1 MDFPRSMDSLAR
13 AGAPPLRQK
22 TRESAPGIRSSLHLK
37 VVFVAPNMGM
47 GWAHAYGSKWSKSK
61 TWGPGAP
68 QIVDDFSICL
78 YVHVFPESVWAKGSS
93 NSGGLLYIFICSHFH
108 RIFSSSDFHIFTPSH
123 LHIFSSSHL
132 HIFTSL
138 FHIFTSSHLLIFTS
152 SHLLSLSLLL
162 SPSSH
167 LHTFSSSLSRL
178 LSPSLFL
185 SLSVSLSLSPSLSL
199 ALCHGLSLS
208 FSFLSYK
215 AAGSADEAPRSG
227 HPFARN
233 EVRVS
238 KTEVKLRFWN
248 FRGNLFARNEVR
260 MSKIEVKCDFGT
272 SARNEVRLSKTE
284 IKFRFWNFRGNPFAR
299 NVKNWN
305 KIAILDPWRQLFRTK
320 WNSNFKNWS
329 KIAILELPRD
339 MKFECQ
345 NKNWSEIAILELP
358 HEMRFECRS
367 WKPAAGE
374 WSGCSLQWM
383 LWSGFKWMLWCS
395 RM

>member
-1 MDFPRSMDSLAR
+1 MFPYVSTQIPIFFRVKSSMDFPRSMDSLAR

-78 YVHVFPESVWAKGSS
+78 YVHVFPESVCAKG
-93 NSGGLLYIFICSHFH
+93 GGLLYIFICSHFH

-185 SLSVSLSLSPSLSL
+185 SLSVSLSLSLSVSCPL
-199 ALCHGLSLS
+199 SRSLS
-208 FSFLSYK
+208 FF
-215 AAGSADEAPRSG
+215 
-227 HPFARN
+227 F
-233 EVRVS
+233 
-238 KTEVKLRFWN
+238 F
-248 FRGNLFARNEVR
+248 
-260 MSKIEVKCDFGT
+260 
-272 SARNEVRLSKTE
+272 
-284 IKFRFWNFRGNPFAR
+284 
-299 NVKNWN
+299 
-305 KIAILDPWRQLFRTK
+305 
-320 WNSNFKNWS
+320 
-329 KIAILELPRD
+329 
-339 MKFECQ
+339 
-345 NKNWSEIAILELP
+345 
-358 HEMRFECRS
+358 
-367 WKPAAGE
+367 
-374 WSGCSLQWM
+374 SL
-383 LWSGFKWMLWCS
+383 L
-395 RM
+395 